1 MRFRRVAALL
11 SVLLAVTMT
20 LAQAQTQ
27 PGTMTSS
34 ETVSG
39 SERFVPRWEI
49 SVGGQVGAPR
59 GFVKVG
65 ELDRPGTKLGLKS
78 ALDVNTYEDAQIDG
92 AWHITDRDAIRG
104 RFEYTFLWGSAAR
117 LQEDV
122 AFNGALL
129 GAGTELRTRP
139 IFARGTALY
148 EHTFVQDR
156 DGTLLAGGGGLTFVY
171 LHWKMTGTLSEKTI
185 GHETGEDFYAQ
196 ELPIPLLSLRGEYP
210 IAPRWRLLGTVDG
223 GLLPKVDSLRKEGGT
238 VKLAQAH
245 ADVFAGVRYEVTPRL
260 FADGG
265 YSYTYF
271 SQHETSHEDDNK
283 LLFIGHGFA
292 LGLTYLF

>member
-1 MRFRRVAALL
+1 MRFGRVAVLL
-11 SVLLAVTMT
+11 SVFLAVTVT

-27 PGTMTSS
+27 PGAMTSS

-49 SVGGQVGAPR
+49 SLGGGVGATR
-59 GFVKVG
+59 GFIKVG
-65 ELDRPGTKLGLKS
+65 EFDRPGTKLGLKS
-78 ALDVNTYEDAQIDG
+78 DLGVNTYEDARLDG
-92 AWHITDRDAIRG
+92 AWHITDRDTIRG
-104 RFEYTFLWGSAAR
+104 RFQYTFLWGSRTR
-117 LQEDV
+117 LQADV

-129 GAGTELRTRP
+129 GTGTELRTRP
-139 IFARGTALY
+139 ALSRGTALY

-156 DGTLLAGGGGLTFVY
+156 DGRLLAGGGGLTYVY

-245 ADVFAGVRYEVTPRL
+245 ADVFAGVRYEITPRL

-265 YSYTYF
+265 YTYTYF
-271 SQHETSHEDDNK
+271 SQHEKSHEDDNK
-283 LLFIGHGFA
+283 LLFIGHGFGC
-292 LGLTYLF
+292 GLTYLF

>member
-1 MRFRRVAALL
+1 MRFGRVAVLL
-11 SVLLAVTMT
+11 SVFLAVTVT

-27 PGTMTSS
+27 PGAMTSS

-49 SVGGQVGAPR
+49 S
-59 GFVKVG
+59 
-65 ELDRPGTKLGLKS
+65 L
-78 ALDVNTYEDAQIDG
+78 
-92 AWHITDRDAIRG
+92 
-104 RFEYTFLWGSAAR
+104 
-117 LQEDV
+117 
-122 AFNGALL
+122 
-129 GAGTELRTRP
+129 
-139 IFARGTALY
+139 
-148 EHTFVQDR
+148 
-156 DGTLLAGGGGLTFVY
+156 GGGVTDVY

-265 YSYTYF
+265 YSYT
-271 SQHETSHEDDNK
+271 
-283 LLFIGHGFA
+283 
-292 LGLTYLF
+292 